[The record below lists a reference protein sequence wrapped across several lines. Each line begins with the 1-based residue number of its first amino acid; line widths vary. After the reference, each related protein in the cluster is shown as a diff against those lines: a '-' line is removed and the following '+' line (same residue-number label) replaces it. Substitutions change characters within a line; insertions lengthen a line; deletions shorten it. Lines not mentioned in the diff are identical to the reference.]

1 MLPLVQLAGAG
12 GCAYRSRQMLPRL
25 AAILAIAAT
34 LMPTPLD
41 RRWSPPN
48 DHSQR
53 LTAVAVPVAQ
63 RRVGEVRIDEAWW
76 LQSSNSRFGGFSS
89 IVLEAPRQFLLGSDY
104 ATMQRLRLR
113 ADGGVPAARLWPLLL
128 DSRLGLGKAGRDL
141 ESLTLDSAT
150 GRIWGGFEQRHRIVR
165 FTPGMGKVDAEVAP
179 PAMRRW
185 NANGGAESLVR
196 FADGRFLVLAET
208 SGGPGGGTDGL
219 LFPRDP
225 VADPAVQPIRFAL
238 DAGDRG
244 RVTDA
249 AELPDGRVLL
259 LFRNLTLRERW
270 VSTLAIADPATIRQ
284 RGKWQARSIA
294 RFGRP
299 QIADNFEGL
308 AIEPEQAADGSVAIW
323 MVSDDNRV
331 AWQRTL
337 LLRLLWQ
344 PSNNIIK

>member
-1 MLPLVQLAGAG
+1 MVALA
-12 GCAYRSRQMLPRL
+12 
-25 AAILAIAAT
+25 
-34 LMPTPLD
+34 LMPSPLD
-41 RRWSPPN
+41 RRIRPPT

-63 RRVGEVRIDEAWW
+63 RQVGEVRIDEAWS
-76 LQSSNSRFGGFSS
+76 LQSSNSRFGGFSA
-89 IVLEAPRQFLLGSDY
+89 IIIEQPRQFLLGSDY
-104 ATMQRLRLR
+104 ATMQRFRLR
-113 ADGGVPAARLWPLLL
+113 ADGGIPAARLWPLWL

-141 ESLTLDSAT
+141 ESLTLDPVT

-165 FTPGMGKVDAEVAP
+165 FTPGMNRVDAEVAP

-185 NANGGAESLVR
+185 NANGGTESLIR

-208 SGGPGGGTDGL
+208 SGGPGGGTDSL

-225 VADPAVQPIRFAL
+225 VADPAARPVRFAL

-249 AELPDGRVLL
+249 AELPDGRVLW
-259 LFRNLTLRERW
+259 LFRNLTLADRW
-270 VSTLAIADPATIRQ
+270 VSTLAIADPATIRP
-284 RGKWQARSIA
+284 RGTWRARSIA
-294 RFGRP
+294 RFVSP
-299 QIADNFEGL
+299 QIADNFEGI
-308 AIEPEQAADGSVAIW
+308 AIEPEQTADGSIAIW
-323 MVSDDNRV
+323 MISDDNRV

-344 PSNNIIK
+344 PERR

>member
-1 MLPLVQLAGAG
+1 MPP
-12 GCAYRSRQMLPRL
+12 RLPRL
-25 AAILAIAAT
+25 VALLLIALA

-41 RRWSPPN
+41 RRWQPPV

-53 LTAVAVPVAQ
+53 LTATAVAIAD

-76 LQSSNSRFGGFSS
+76 LRSDNSSFGGFSA
-89 IVLEAPRQFLLGSDY
+89 IVIERPRQFLIASDY
-104 ATMQRLRLR
+104 ATLQRFRLRR
-113 ADGGVPAARLWPLLL
+113 DGHIPASRIWPLWL

-141 ESLTLDSAT
+141 ESLTLDAAT

-165 FTPGMGKVDAEVAP
+165 FIPGMGRVDAEIAP
-179 PAMRRW
+179 PAMRGW

-196 FADGRFLVLAET
+196 LADGRFLVLAET

-219 LFPRDP
+219 LFPYDP
-225 VADPAVQPIRFAL
+225 VADTAARPIRFAL
-238 DAGDRG
+238 DAAGRG

-259 LFRNLTLRERW
+259 LFRNLTLSERW
-270 VSTLAIADPATIRQ
+270 VSTLAVADPAEIRA
-284 RGKWQARSIA
+284 RGLWQARTIA
-294 RFGRP
+294 RFVRP
-299 QIADNFEGL
+299 QIADNFEGI
-308 AIEPEQAADGSVAIW
+308 AIEPQPAADGSMAIW

-337 LLRLLWQ
+337 LLRLLWS
-344 PSNNIIK
+344 PR